1 MKRLGALMN
10 SIDNLIALLYSL
22 GVTDVN
28 DESIALLTHENFYD
42 EAQERTFFNNSVMQ
56 TINTLTGLQLDSIVI
71 EDNFITIVFKDGKVM
86 HKNVENL
93 RSKKSKEF

>member
-1 MKRLGALMN
+1 MN

-93 RSKKSKEF
+93 RSNKPKEF

>member
-1 MKRLGALMN
+1 MN

-93 RSKKSKEF
+93 RSKKLKEF